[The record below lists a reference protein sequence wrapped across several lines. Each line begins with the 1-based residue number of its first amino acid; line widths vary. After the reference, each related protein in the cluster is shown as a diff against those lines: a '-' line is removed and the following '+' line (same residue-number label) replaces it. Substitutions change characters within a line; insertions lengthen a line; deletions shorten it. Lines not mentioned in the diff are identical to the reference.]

1 MNKAAHHNIICFLL
15 SKSFSSSSNSTAPT
29 TIPTLSNIPF
39 TINVKL
45 HSSNY
50 LMWKAQA
57 LPYFRS
63 HYLPRSNYIPF
74 SYLDGTIFIPPKEI
88 DFSDS
93 NIGALQKIPNSNRP
107 PAISPSA
114 PLFQPDPSFDP
125 LSVAHTPLSLKPN
138 QSTFPFLPPLPL
150 SPSSLSSLNLSPQR
164 TSQSR
169 CSPLLWNFCSHN
181 HFFPQLTSTSPN
193 PTFSLCSLFLLPLQ
207 PADPT
212 PPPNSLHTLPPLHL
226 PLIPLSVA
234 AKTNQPSLSIVLSF
248 LSFSVNQ
255 TPHFSLQPADH
266 NKPATHQVFP
276 LSSDFLSPR

>member
-1 MNKAAHHNIICFLL
+1 MQICIQNNSQNYIYFKLSINAHMNNAAHHNIICFLL

-93 NIGALQKIPNSNRP
+93 VKE
-107 PAISPSA
+107 PS
-114 PLFQPDPSFDP
+114 Q
-125 LSVAHTPLSLKPN
+125 
-138 QSTFPFLPPLPL
+138 
-150 SPSSLSSLNLSPQR
+150 
-164 TSQSR
+164 
-169 CSPLLWNFCSHN
+169 
-181 HFFPQLTSTSPN
+181 
-193 PTFSLCSLFLLPLQ
+193 
-207 PADPT
+207 
-212 PPPNSLHTLPPLHL
+212 PNSL
-226 PLIPLSVA
+226 SC
-234 AKTNQPSLSIVLSF
+234 
-248 LSFSVNQ
+248 
-255 TPHFSLQPADH
+255 
-266 NKPATHQVFP
+266 QVRSQDMIYII
-276 LSSDFLSPR
+276 L